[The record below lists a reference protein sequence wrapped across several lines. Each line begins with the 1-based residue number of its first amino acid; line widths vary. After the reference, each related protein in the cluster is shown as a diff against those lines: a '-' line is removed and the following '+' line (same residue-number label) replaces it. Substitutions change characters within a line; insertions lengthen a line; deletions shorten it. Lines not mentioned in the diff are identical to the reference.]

1 LIIDMHIHLGD
12 ILYPGG
18 GEQIYEKGARKK
30 ILVDLVSISEAVQF
44 KTNPFMEWL
53 MNNVLEDQITK
64 ACRARN
70 KMATLE
76 NMRCSM
82 DEAGVS
88 KNVCLPIAPNLLF
101 EDLLKA
107 AEVDA
112 GIIPF
117 TTVDFTKD
125 YDVEAAL
132 SRDVEKGAKGL
143 KLHPIIQKEPLT
155 SKKTYEAVEAFARFN
170 LPVLF
175 HCGIQ
180 SYYIGK
186 EKFTVQDPSYGEL
199 HYARKLVT
207 DFPNVSFIAGHSGLF
222 QCEDTMKLLGSCKN
236 VYVDTSFQAPE
247 RVKKL
252 ISVFGPEKV
261 MYGSDWPWG
270 SRTAVM
276 AATSEACNG
285 DKSLEKLIF
294 SENAQQLLRLEV

>member
-1 LIIDMHIHLGD
+1 MIIDAHTHLGD

-18 GEQIYEKGARKK
+18 GELIYEKGSRKK
-30 ILVDLVSISEAVQF
+30 TMIDLVSVSEAVLF
-44 KTNPFMEWL
+44 KTNAAMEWL

-70 KMATLE
+70 KTATLE
-76 NMRCSM
+76 NMRYSM
-82 DEAGVS
+82 DEAGVD

-107 AEVDA
+107 AEIDA

-132 SRDVEKGAKGL
+132 QSDVEKGAKGL

-155 SKKTYEAVEAFARFN
+155 SKKTFEAVEAFARFN

-180 SYYIGK
+180 SYYIGE
-186 EKFTVQDPSYGEL
+186 EK
-199 HYARKLVT
+199 A
-207 DFPNVSFIAGHSGLF
+207 
-222 QCEDTMKLLGSCKN
+222 
-236 VYVDTSFQAPE
+236 
-247 RVKKL
+247 
-252 ISVFGPEKV
+252 SV
-261 MYGSDWPWG
+261 
-270 SRTAVM
+270 
-276 AATSEACNG
+276 
-285 DKSLEKLIF
+285 
-294 SENAQQLLRLEV
+294 